1 MNTPVITETVA
12 VTESLSVTTST
23 DLTTTAMM
31 TASTAVTAGLDVTV
45 TTNLTTT
52 TAVTESLSVTAT
64 TDLTT
69 TAAVTTTTALSAGA
83 AVSATSSVSATVD
96 GASAVDMTN
105 LSCTNVITNGGFEA
119 GQGGWTIGNTPYA
132 AGLDSTAPY
141 SGTTALRLG
150 VPADAANTNA
160 HSAVRQTV
168 TIPADA
174 VFATLYF
181 WEQAQGDSADYR
193 ELLLLSENLGMI
205 TTLDRSRD
213 AGDGRWLQRSFD
225 LLPYGGQTVNLYLN
239 VYNDGRN
246 SQLWSYVDEV
256 ALVVCQAVQK

>member
-12 VTESLSVTTST
+12 VTESLSVTTTS
-23 DLTTTAMM
+23 
-31 TASTAVTAGLDVTV
+31 
-45 TTNLTTT
+45 
-52 TAVTESLSVTAT
+52 
-64 TDLTT
+64 DLTT
-69 TAAVTTTTALSAGA
+69 TAAVTTSAAVTAGLDLTATTALTTTEAVTTSAALTTGA
-83 AVSATSSVSATVD
+83 VVSATTNVSATVD

-181 WEQAQGDSADYR
+181 WEQAQGEGDSADYR